1 MNAHLKAALFL
12 GAAITLFAL
21 PVLAAESAK
30 PSMNDDVAMR
40 QTIQDIR
47 NVGTAMFAWYKN
59 EMVPRIDRKGKKE
72 DPADLKAAD
81 ISAVPV
87 ISREELTKI
96 LVPKYV
102 ASIPE
107 KDGWGNPYEFH
118 LNTTDPNASNVMGL
132 RSAGRDGQFSG
143 DVYEVGAFSPAEADQ
158 DIPWMD
164 GFFVRWPEAGKAAGM
179 GQ

>member
-1 MNAHLKAALFL
+1 MNARILSALCL
-12 GAAITLFAL
+12 GAAVTIPAL
-21 PVLAAESAK
+21 YAESAQ
-30 PSMNDDVAMR
+30 PSMNDDTAMR
-40 QTIQDIR
+40 QTIKDIR
-47 NVGTAMFAWYKN
+47 NVGTAMFAWYKD
-59 EMVPRIDRKGKKE
+59 EMAPKANGKGKKE
-72 DPADLKAAD
+72 DPEDLKSAD

-118 LNTTDPNASNVMGL
+118 LNTTDPNAGQVMGL
-132 RSAGRDGQFSG
+132 RSAGKDGKFSG
-143 DVYEVGAFSPAEADQ
+143 DVYEVGAFSPAEVDQ

-164 GFFVRWPEAGKAAGM
+164 GFFVRWPEAKQAAPSPA
-179 GQ
+179 Q

>member
-1 MNAHLKAALFL
+1 MNTRIKAALCL

-21 PVLAAESAK
+21 PMAYAQ
-30 PSMNDDVAMR
+30 PSMNDGVAQR

-47 NVGTAMFAWYKN
+47 NVGTAMFVWYKD
-59 EMVPRIDRKGKKE
+59 ELAPKASGEGKKA
-72 DPADLKAAD
+72 PAEPTSAD

-96 LVPKYV
+96 LVPKYI

-118 LNTTDPNASNVMGL
+118 LNTTDPNALQVMGL
-132 RSAGRDGQFSG
+132 RSAGRDGKFSG
-143 DVYEVGAFSPAEADQ
+143 DVYEIGSFSPADADQ

-164 GFFVRWPEAGKAAGM
+164 GFFVRWPEAKKATPSPA
-179 GQ
+179 Q